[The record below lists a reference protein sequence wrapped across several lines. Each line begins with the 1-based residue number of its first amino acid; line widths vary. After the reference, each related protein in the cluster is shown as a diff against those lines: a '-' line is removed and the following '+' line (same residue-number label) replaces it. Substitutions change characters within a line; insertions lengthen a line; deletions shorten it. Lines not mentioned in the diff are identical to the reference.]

1 MLAFCL
7 FFFAQRS
14 DAQFKEE
21 AFQQNYNER
30 ADSTATADTANQFSF
45 KKYFGGLAHKNTLGI
60 STVFGGSLILPGTAQ
75 IYN

>member
-7 FFFAQRS
+7 TFFAQRS

-30 ADSTATADTANQFSF
+30 VDSTAKADTANQFSF
-45 KKYFGGLAHKNTLGI
+45 KK
-60 STVFGGSLILPGTAQ
+60 
-75 IYN
+75 